1 MCKFTI
7 FVQMVSHVTSGALTE
22 FGEQADNAY
31 HLRALQFTYFDIS
44 KCGFAFHKKVEVRAL
59 KAYYKIYKIIAE
71 KMEPQ
76 KCILITGFGPFRDI
90 KQNISWC
97 AVESLSKVW
106 PDHWPPLVT
115 REIPVAYSEVRRIV
129 PKLWQE
135 LQPRLV
141 VHVGVDSQ
149 GGMFHLE
156 QCSHNAGYNKCDVN
170 DMICEGESCLA
181 NPDRP
186 VEDCIRTQ
194 LDLEVSLIL
203 IGLCDFLC

>member
-1 MCKFTI
+1 
-7 FVQMVSHVTSGALTE
+7 
-22 FGEQADNAY
+22 
-31 HLRALQFTYFDIS
+31 
-44 KCGFAFHKKVEVRAL
+44 
-59 KAYYKIYKIIAE
+59 
-71 KMEPQ
+71 MEPQ

-97 AVESLSKVW
+97 AVEGLSKVW

-203 IGLCDFLC
+203 IGLCDFLCQYARKALTLGQRILSNVELEVGLFAFLFQTERVGIALMRKMHEIFKDK